1 MGTKNN
7 PGKFDCYANAQ
18 PDEPMFVLLGRDPA
32 ACALV
37 TLWADIREAMGEDP
51 SKIAEARQCA
61 SALTR
66 WAIAEGKQ
74 EKIVKA
80 VRLAANAMGS
90 WTRRDVDEFLRRILP
105 IDWSE
110 PQVVTVVARAE
121 MGK

>member
-18 PDEPMFVLLGRDPA
+18 PRDPA
-32 ACALV
+32 ACVLV

-61 SALTR
+61 SALAR
-66 WAIAEGKQ
+66 WAIAQGKQ
-74 EKIVKA
+74 EEIVKK
-80 VRLAANAMGS
+80 AMIDLIE
-90 WTRRDVDEFLRRILP
+90 RP
-105 IDWSE
+105 IAF
-110 PQVVTVVARAE
+110 AREE

>member
-1 MGTKNN
+1 MVLPMTKSGITILLMLTVALVASPSGAN
-7 PGKFDCYANAQ
+7 PG
-18 PDEPMFVLLGRDPA
+18 
-32 ACALV
+32 
-37 TLWADIREAMGEDP
+37 
-51 SKIAEARQCA
+51 SIAEARQCA

-90 WTRRDVDEFLRRILP
+90 WRTGRDVDEFLRRILP